1 MKLISMIQFIKNNPE
16 TSTIDMDEFDYY
28 YKESNILD
36 KIRFYADFL
45 SQPLDLS
52 MFVPLD
58 ENGDILEKPDL
69 TCKRPDSKVNCYCGE
84 ESVKYCREW
93 WLEWIEAEERVI
105 FKNFVFYKEDSESF
119 SLNLIDTDGS
129 ETFTFMKK
137 ETIEDLLTFD
147 YEFEF
152 TELCIKKMLL

>member
-28 YKESNILD
+28 YKECNILD
-36 KIRFYADFL
+36 KIRFYAGFL

-58 ENGDILEKPDL
+58 KNGDILEKPDL
-69 TCKRPDSKVNCYCGE
+69 TCKRNESKGNCQCGE
-84 ESVKYCREW
+84 ESVKDCREL
-93 WLEWIEAEERVI
+93 WLEWTEAEDSVI
-105 FKNFVFYKEDSESF
+105 FKGFVFYKEDSESF
-119 SLNLIDTDGS
+119 SLNLIDTDGF
-129 ETFTFMKK
+129 ETFNFMKN
-137 ETIEDLLTFD
+137 ETIEYLLTFD